1 MIAFR
6 PVRLALPLA
15 LSLSLPAFAD
25 TPEGWA
31 PLLEPAQLSALL
43 AAHGDQIRV
52 VQITGDFAAG
62 HIAGS
67 GFSPYSAWRSEAPN
81 PGALRDIGH
90 LTQVVQQLGIDAG
103 TPVVVVHAG
112 TNATDM
118 GAAARVYWTLRSLG
132 VEDLALLNG
141 GLAGWTEAGL
151 PVATEAATIAPS
163 TFAPV
168 WSDAWRA
175 TTAEVAA
182 ATEGGGAQLLDARPA
197 DFFTG
202 VNWTVASPGTVQ
214 GAENLEYSA
223 FFDGTRMVGAEDIR
237 RIAAESG
244 YVDGTTAV
252 SFCNTGHW
260 AAINWFALSE
270 LAGLQDVRLYA
281 ESMAEY
287 SAEGLPLDN
296 APNRLV
302 YAWRASTRWVSELF

>member
-6 PVRLALPLA
+6 PARLALPLTLT
-15 LSLSLPAFAD
+15 LSFPAFAD
-25 TPEGWA
+25 TPEGWS

-43 AAHGDQIRV
+43 AQHGEEIRV
-52 VQITGDFAAG
+52 VQITGDYAAG
-62 HIAGS
+62 HIPGS
-67 GFSPYSAWRSEAPN
+67 GWSPYAAWRSDAPN

-90 LTQVVQQLGIDAG
+90 LTQVVQQLGIDAD

-132 VEDLALLNG
+132 VQDLALLNG
-141 GLAGWTEAGL
+141 GVAAWTAAGL
-151 PVATEAATIAPS
+151 PVETAAASFFPTD
-163 TFAPV
+163 FAPV
-168 WSDAWRA
+168 WSDQWRA

-182 ATEGGGAQLLDARPA
+182 ATESGDARLLDARPA
-197 DFFTG
+197 DFFQG
-202 VNWTVASPGTVQ
+202 VNWTVASPGTVR
-214 GAENLEYSA
+214 GAQNLEYSD
-223 FFDGTRMVGAEDIR
+223 FFDGTRMVGAETIR
-237 RIAAESG
+237 RVAAEAG
-244 YVDGTTAV
+244 YVDGTTTV

-270 LAGLQDVRLYA
+270 LAGLEDVRLYA

-287 SAEGLPLDN
+287 SAADLPLDN

-302 YAWRASTRWVSELF
+302 YAWRASTRWVAELF